1 MRTIVT
7 TALIDCGVTGNFID
21 PSLIKHLLLPSRS
34 IPPLQALNVD
44 GTINKQ
50 GRITATTTI
59 HCQAAGFEDNL
70 TLMIVGLGRAQIVL
84 GMPWLMKHNPHI
96 DWEQKTVTLADKHIQ
111 QTTLST
117 ELAVT
122 TPQKEITLPPQY
134 ATYAD
139 VFAEQTFDELPPQ

>member
-1 MRTIVT
+1 
-7 TALIDCGVTGNFID
+7 
-21 PSLIKHLLLPSRS
+21 
-34 IPPLQALNVD
+34 
-44 GTINKQ
+44 
-50 GRITATTTI
+50 
-59 HCQAAGFEDNL
+59 
-70 TLMIVGLGRAQIVL
+70 
-84 GMPWLMKHNPHI
+84 MKHNPHI